1 MGGSDPT
8 FGLGQEFCVY
18 ISKTV
23 YRMSRSYRV
32 KCTARVDSTSY
43 DDAADHA
50 ALLLKALL
58 TAREAWHL
66 RRMRKGHSPTA
77 PQDQVVL
84 GSFKMFRREIGKS
97 VNEGVF
103 M

>member
-43 DDAADHA
+43 DDAADHSA
-50 ALLLKALL
+50 ALLLKTLL

-66 RRMRKGHSPTA
+66 RRMRKGHSPTV
-77 PQDQVVL
+77 PQSHSPTRPS
-84 GSFKMFRREIGKS
+84 GAWKFFSSRAKC
-97 VNEGVF
+97 
-103 M
+103 

>member
-1 MGGSDPT
+1 MGGSDPML
-8 FGLGQEFCVY
+8 GLGQEFCVY

-84 GSFKMFRREIGKS
+84 GSFSQAEQNVEMRNRQKC
-97 VNEGVF
+97 
-103 M
+103 